1 MGSKRVRQACTVC
14 RDRKVRCDR
23 VQPSCGR
30 CLRLHERCSYDTSS
44 GPTDLSRQV
53 RELQARLERAE
64 ERLSASRLG
73 SLETGNPLPGSGVP
87 PLMPLT
93 ENIDLLPFVPLAD
106 INFDAQLQPPAPT
119 GFLDLFAQPNTES
132 LSQDASSVNIGQSQ
146 FDLMRDAE
154 TAAAMSELQFPVG
167 SLPLNSEQMK
177 DGTTTDNGKHG
188 AFGPGPLEKEWTV
201 LHRLFFEFVYHS
213 LPILHQDRFFEE
225 MAMQPHPRPLLAL
238 GYAVA
243 LVSAA
248 ISPLHQHLQ
257 KKYYGMARKLLEE
270 CEMEGDG
277 AEFANLNIF
286 QALLFL
292 LRYEIMASQIT
303 RAWMTLGRAIRLAS
317 VLNLQ
322 KMDTRVAGRIV
333 PGLHVKL
340 PPTEDLVLLEERR
353 RSFWCLFILE
363 TYVKTRS
370 GMPCQLGHAASFDV
384 NLPSPGLL
392 NRRLTPTDMPFLRDV
407 TKSNEELSSY
417 AACVVMV
424 DLAIQAYEHAE
435 LSQSQTQGYW
445 DRHFAMARLTQEC
458 SAKMGNHLSKEAA
471 VGDPI
476 SLSNQLNLGAIK
488 IMLHETAISK
498 GRVDDLSPSVV
509 AENERCCQVT
519 AQTIADTVRV
529 VWESQTPERN
539 LFTLQATFTAWP
551 IAKAISSLVRDM
563 ADSCNLP
570 SVQRM
575 NNLKLLCS
583 VLDYVEREG
592 GYWHILIV
600 DALAQVREWDEGLES
615 SA

>member
-30 CLRLHERCSYDTSS
+30 CLRLHERCSYDSSS

-53 RELQARLERAE
+53 RGLQARLERAE
-64 ERLSASRLG
+64 ERLSASRQG
-73 SLETGNPLPGSGVP
+73 SLETGNPLAGSGVP

-93 ENIDLLPFVPLAD
+93 ENIDFLSFVPLAD
-106 INFDAQLQPPAPT
+106 INSDAQLQPPAPT
-119 GFLDLFAQPNTES
+119 GFLDLFTQPNAES
-132 LSQDASSVNIGQSQ
+132 LSQEASSANIGQRQ

-154 TAAAMSELQFPVG
+154 TAAAMSELQCPVG
-167 SLPLNSEQMK
+167 SLPVDSGPME
-177 DGTTTDNGKHG
+177 DGTTSGNGQRG
-188 AFGPGPLEKEWTV
+188 AFGLEPLDKEWAV
-201 LHRLFFEFVYHS
+201 LHHLFFEFVYHS
-213 LPILHQDRFFEE
+213 LPILYQDRFLEE
-225 MAMQPHPRPLLAL
+225 IAMQPHPRPLLAL

-248 ISPLHQHLQ
+248 ISSPHQHLQ
-257 KKYYGMARKLLEE
+257 KAYYAMTRKLLEE

-322 KMDTRVAGRIV
+322 KMDARDLAGGIV
-333 PGLHVKL
+333 PGLHVEL
-340 PPTEDLVLLEERR
+340 PQTEDSVLLEERR

-370 GMPCQLGHAASFDV
+370 GMPCQLGHAVSFDV

-392 NRRLTPTDMPFLRDV
+392 NRGLTPTDMPFLRDMA
-407 TKSNEELSSY
+407 KSDEELSSY
-417 AACVVMV
+417 AACVIMV
-424 DLAIQAYEHAE
+424 DLAIRAYEHGE
-435 LSQSQTQGYW
+435 LSQSQAQGYW
-445 DRHFAMARLTQEC
+445 DRHFAMVKLIQEC
-458 SAKMGNHLSKEAA
+458 SAKMGSNPSKEAA
-471 VGDPI
+471 VHDPV

-488 IMLHETAISK
+488 IMVHETAVVK
-498 GRVDDLSPSVV
+498 GRVNDLSPSMI
-509 AENERCCQVT
+509 AENERSCQVA
-519 AQTIADTVRV
+519 AQTIADTVRA
-529 VWESQTPERN
+529 VWENPSPERN
-539 LFTLQATFTAWP
+539 LFTIQATFTAWP
-551 IAKAISSLVRDM
+551 IAKAISTLVRDR
-563 ADSCNLP
+563 ADTCNLP

-575 NNLKLLCS
+575 SDLKLLCS

-592 GYWHILIV
+592 GYWHILIADDLV
-600 DALAQVREWDEGLES
+600 QVREWDEGMES
-615 SA
+615 